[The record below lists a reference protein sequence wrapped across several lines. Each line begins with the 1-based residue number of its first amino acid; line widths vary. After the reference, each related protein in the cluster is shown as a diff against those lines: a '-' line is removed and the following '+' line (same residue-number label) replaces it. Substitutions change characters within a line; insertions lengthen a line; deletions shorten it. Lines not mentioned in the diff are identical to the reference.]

1 MTDHEYN
8 RGTMGREW
16 LDDQIRRANPSE
28 PVDAT
33 FIEAEPQEASCMF
46 ETWRELAGHAVIWG
60 IYAAVVVLIVTA
72 ASVMFSGVL

>member
-8 RGTMGREW
+8 RGTIGRKW

-33 FIEAEPQEASCMF
+33 FIEPPQEAPGMF
-46 ETWRELAGHAVIWG
+46 ETWGEFAGHAVIWG